1 MSAGLISSRSKSS
14 LRPTS
19 STRSC
24 AMRRAL
30 ARTSGRE
37 RRRIRCAACSC
48 VSCAR
53 NSMLHP
59 RTTSARRSASPRAS
73 VLPRSTGV
81 ICEEENYVD
90 LVQPAEKGRKIPA
103 PRGGGE
109 VRILL
114 CRAPLRRAQP
124 IACRRRCGGENA
136 APLSQNEAQKVRKQ
150 PKRPEGIPFRPF
162 LRGYYARIKKLSLFL
177 FGNS

>member
-19 STRSC
+19 STWSC

-73 VLPRSTGV
+73 ALPRSTGA

-103 PRGGGE
+103 PRGGGK
-109 VRILL
+109 VCILL

-162 LRGYYARIKKLSLFL
+162 LRGY
-177 FGNS
+177 

>member
-19 STRSC
+19 STWSC

-30 ARTSGRE
+30 ARTSGRG

-59 RTTSARRSASPRAS
+59 RMTSARRSVLPRALA
-73 VLPRSTGV
+73 LPRSTDAT
-81 ICEEENYVD
+81 CEKERVCRSGTAGGKKKKSPCVLQRRGSPRSALQSFITTRAALRTLQASRRRERSAFIAKLTEKD
-90 LVQPAEKGRKIPA
+90 KKTTEKGRKEA
-103 PRGGGE
+103 PFGLFE
-109 VRILL
+109 RILSK
-114 CRAPLRRAQP
+114 
-124 IACRRRCGGENA
+124 N
-136 APLSQNEAQKVRKQ
+136 
-150 PKRPEGIPFRPF
+150 
-162 LRGYYARIKKLSLFL
+162 
-177 FGNS
+177 